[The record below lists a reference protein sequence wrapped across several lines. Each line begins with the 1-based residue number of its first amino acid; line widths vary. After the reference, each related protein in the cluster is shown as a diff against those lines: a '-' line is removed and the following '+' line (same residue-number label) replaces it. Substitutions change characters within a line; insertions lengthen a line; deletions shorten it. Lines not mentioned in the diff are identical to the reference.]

1 MPVISVGGAAH
12 KIKDL
17 TGCTVHPQ
25 QISNLFYRGHLD
37 NDRCP
42 IVGRA
47 RLIPVDYIPEI
58 VAELRRRGL
67 LEVQIPLHPNA
78 LPAQT
83 VNSEAQATESDAP

>member
-1 MPVISVGGAAH
+1 MSHLSVSDAARE
-12 KIKDL
+12 IADRE
-17 TGCTVHPQ
+17 GCNVAPHL
-25 QISNLFYRGHLD
+25 ISNLFYRRHLD

-78 LPAQT
+78 LPSQT
-83 VNSEAQATESDAP
+83 VNSDAVDT